1 MFFIL
6 SKILLFFL
14 NPFNWILICLVWLFI
29 TKKAVVKKRLL
40 IIAASIFILFTN
52 YPLYSVC
59 VRAWQPQV
67 KHPVYSQTYSAG
79 IILCGMTV
87 TDKNEGSFFGG
98 TSDRFTQTCRLYHT
112 GAIKKIFIS
121 GGDGSLMQNKPKE
134 ADFLCKEFVAQGIPD
149 SVLIVEHDS
158 RNTYESAVLAKHYLD
173 SLHIA
178 GPYVLVTSAEHMPR
192 SLLTFKNAGIN
203 VVPHPANFN
212 VVNSNIGFTDYFMP
226 NIGTMAQWKFFLK
239 EVVGTWVYKLTGK
252 A

>member
-14 NPFNWILICLVWLFI
+14 SPFNWILICVVWFFI
-29 TKKAVVKKRLL
+29 TKKAVLKKRLL
-40 IIAASIFILFTN
+40 IVAASIFILFTN

-59 VRAWQPQV
+59 VRAWQPEV
-67 KHPVYSQTYSAG
+67 KHPAYNQTYSVG
-79 IILCGMTV
+79 IVLCGMTI
-87 TDKNEGSFFGG
+87 TDKKEGSFFGG

-112 GAIKKIFIS
+112 GTIKKIFIS

-134 ADFLCKEFVAQGIPD
+134 ADFLRKEFVAQGIPD

-158 RNTYESAVLAKHYLD
+158 RNTYESAVMAKRYLD

-192 SLLTFKNAGIN
+192 SVLTFKNAGIN
-203 VVPHPANFN
+203 VVTHPAGFN
-212 VVNSNIGFTDYFMP
+212 VVNSNIGFTDYFVP
-226 NIGTMAQWKFFLK
+226 NIGIMSHWKPFLK